1 MSSVSDKVKN
11 FWQRQFGRKPWVF
24 RDRYGLGYLMK
35 GEAGKPKCFA
45 AGLALPNAALLTYL
59 EQTVKPGMTIVDLTP
74 GIGAVT
80 LLAGKLLGNNGH
92 VYAFAPEPAA
102 YRVLVNNVALS
113 ALTARVAVLGR
124 EVLAPAPPP
133 DALTLDAVAA
143 AWQWPPVALLRLDDL
158 ARLPQLLLSA
168 AQLFQ
173 RGAIERVVLDN
184 ARLPD
189 TEALRPLIAAGYR
202 LHLLTPEAGLQVFD
216 FATLHDASTPVTVV
230 ALRTSMPAR

>member
-24 RDRYGLGYLMK
+24 RDRYGLGYLMDGK
-35 GEAGKPKCFA
+35 AGKPKCFA
-45 AGLALPNAALLTYL
+45 TGLAQPNAALLTYL
-59 EQTVKPGMTIVDLTP
+59 EQTIQPGMTIVDLSP

-113 ALTARVAVLGR
+113 ALTARVAVIGR

-143 AWQWPPVALLRLDDL
+143 AWQWPPVALLRLDDM
-158 ARLPQLLLSA
+158 ARLPQLLRSA

-173 RGAIERVVLDN
+173 RGAIERVVLDQ
-184 ARLPD
+184 ARLND
-189 TEALRPLIAAGYR
+189 SEAIRPLIAAGYR
-202 LHLLTPEAGLQVFD
+202 LHVLTPEAGLQVFD
-216 FATLHDASTPVTVV
+216 FATIHDAAPVTVV
-230 ALRTSMPAR
+230 ALRTSVPAR